1 MKIKISEIEKI
12 LLGSLVK
19 RGLSARE
26 AKLVAYE
33 YLESE
38 LEGKLSH
45 GLMAFPAL
53 VENVNFLKKEP
64 PQVVKETPSL
74 IYVDGRGNIGSL
86 VVDFALKNL
95 LEKIKTSGVVMVALF
110 NSTPVLRPGS
120 IAKNLAE
127 RGFLALVFENG
138 GKEMIAPPGGID
150 PILATNP
157 IGIGIPTAK
166 DPIVIDMATS
176 KRAWGEVRLAKR
188 FRHKLPPETYL
199 DKNGNFT
206 LDPDKAYSVVPMA
219 DYKGFALALAIEI
232 MTGSLVNSSMGVRKN
247 IPGTYQA
254 ARRGLIIIGV
264 DPSFLTDISRFR
276 KENSRL
282 IRMIKQSR
290 KTKGTERILIPGERA
305 RNNLK
310 KNLKEGY
317 LEIEETLYQKLLSF
331 N

>member
-1 MKIKISEIEKI
+1 
-12 LLGSLVK
+12 
-19 RGLSARE
+19 
-26 AKLVAYE
+26 
-33 YLESE
+33 
-38 LEGKLSH
+38 
-45 GLMAFPAL
+45 MAFPAL

-110 NSTPVLRPGS
+110 NSTPVLRSGS

-127 RGFLALVFENG
+127 RGFLTLIFENG
-138 GKEMIAPPGGID
+138 GKEMTAPPGGID

-232 MTGSLVNSSMGVRKN
+232 MTGSLVNSLMGVRKN

-254 ARRGLIIIGV
+254 ARRGLIIIVV
-264 DPSFLTDISRFR
+264 DPSCFTNINKFR
-276 KENSRL
+276 KENSKL
-282 IRMIKQSR
+282 IRMVKQSR
-290 KTKGTERILIPGERA
+290 KMKGTERILIPGERA